1 MSLENVQY
9 RSVIRFLLMKGKS
22 REEIFVELSSV
33 YGEESPSISTVK
45 RWFNYFRDG
54 RTSVFDEEKSGRSL
68 EIGEEIAKKLTK
80 IMQCE
85 R

>member
-45 RWFNYFRDG
+45 RWFNHLRDG
-54 RTSVFDEEKSGRSL
+54 RTSVFDEEKSGRPL
-68 EIGEEIAKKLTK
+68 EIGEESEKTQENRAV
-80 IMQCE
+80 
-85 R
+85 